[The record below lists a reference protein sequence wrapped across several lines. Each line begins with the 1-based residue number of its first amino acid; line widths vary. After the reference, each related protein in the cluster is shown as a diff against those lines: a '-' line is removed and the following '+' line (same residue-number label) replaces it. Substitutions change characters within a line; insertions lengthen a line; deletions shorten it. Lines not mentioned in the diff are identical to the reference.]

1 MSKENKR
8 LETMENMKLKRTCAW
23 NNLNMV
29 ELKMTAINSSQR
41 KFTCYK
47 YLMKQM
53 THNLEAS

>member
-41 KFTCYK
+41 KFTCYT